1 MSKHPRAGSRSPL
14 SFRTLRG
21 LRSPR
26 RVALAAAVGL
36 LAFGAGW
43 AYAVQDDAPGVTAQ
57 ARTGDRPGDAA
68 RKPSPGGTA
77 DAATSDS
84 APAGAAGHATRG
96 ARGAAGAP
104 GAPGAPAAAG
114 APGAPAASGAPGA
127 PAAPATADPDDGLSE
142 VSDETRALIPADAR
156 QLLLVSGRTR
166 DSAESTATLYSRPAA
181 GADWVRGSESWPAHN
196 GASGWNSGTRE
207 DGDLT
212 TPVGVFTLSDA
223 GGLLPK
229 PPGTKFPYDQNRL
242 FVPTGRGVN
251 GESLAGAF
259 EYVIAVD
266 YNRRK
271 GHSPLDL
278 VKPEGEDKGGGIWL
292 HVDHNGPS
300 QGCIGISK
308 EAMKKLLTTLDPAAK
323 PVVVMGPAGF

>member
-1 MSKHPRAGSRSPL
+1 MSKHPRAGSRIPH

-21 LRSPR
+21 LRTPR

-43 AYAVQDDAPGVTAQ
+43 VYTVQEDDPGATAQ

-68 RKPSPGGTA
+68 RPPSSGATS
-77 DAATSDS
+77 DTATSDS
-84 APAGAAGHATRG
+84 APADGPTHATRG
-96 ARGAAGAP
+96 ARGAP

-114 APGAPAASGAPGA
+114 APGAPAASD
-127 PAAPATADPDDGLSE
+127 PADGLPDISE
-142 VSDETRALIPADAR
+142 ETRARIPAAAR
-156 QLLLVSGRTR
+156 QLLLVEGKAR
-166 DSAESTATLYSRPAA
+166 DSSESTATLYSRPAA
-181 GADWVRGSESWPAHN
+181 GADWVRATESWPAHN
-196 GASGWNSGTRE
+196 GASGWNSAERE

-229 PPGTKFPYDQNRL
+229 PPGTKFPYDHNRL

-259 EYVIAVD
+259 EYVVAVD
-266 YNRRK
+266 YNRRT
-271 GHSPLDL
+271 GVSPLDL

-308 EAMKKLLTTLDPAAK
+308 EAMRKLLTTLDPAAK
-323 PVVVMGPAGF
+323 PVVVMGPSGF

>member
-1 MSKHPRAGSRSPL
+1 MSEHPRAGSRIPRT
-14 SFRTLRG
+14 FRSLRS

-26 RVALAAAVGL
+26 RVAVAVAATVGL

-43 AYAVQDDAPGVTAQ
+43 AYTVQEDDSGATVQAQ
-57 ARTGDRPGDAA
+57 TGDRPGDAA
-68 RKPSPGGTA
+68 AGAGASRPASTA
-77 DAATSDS
+77 DAAPVD
-84 APAGAAGHATRG
+84 AARATRG
-96 ARGAAGAP
+96 AR
-104 GAPGAPAAAG
+104 
-114 APGAPAASGAPGA
+114 GAPGA
-127 PAAPATADPDDGLSE
+127 PAAPGAPGTAAPSSDPAEGLTDVSE
-142 VSDETRALIPADAR
+142 ETRARIPAATR
-156 QLLLVSGRTR
+156 QLVLVTGKGR
-166 DSAESTATLYSRPAA
+166 DSAESTLALYTRPAA
-181 GADWVRGSESWPAHN
+181 GADWVRAGSWPAHN
-196 GASGWNSGTRE
+196 GASGWSSVERE

-229 PPGTKFPYDQNRL
+229 PPGTKFPYDRNRL

-259 EYVIAVD
+259 EYVIAID
-266 YNRRK
+266 YNRRT
-271 GHSPLDL
+271 GVSPLDL
-278 VKPEGEDKGGGIWL
+278 FKPEGEDKGGGIWL

-323 PVVVMGPAGF
+323 PVIVMGPAGF

>member
-1 MSKHPRAGSRSPL
+1 MSEHPRAGSRSPRTFLTSLTSL
-14 SFRTLRG
+14 SSRS

-26 RVALAAAVGL
+26 RLAVAAAVGL

-43 AYAVQDDAPGVTAQ
+43 VYAVQDDDPVTTAS

-68 RKPSPGGTA
+68 RRPSSGATA

-84 APAGAAGHATRG
+84 APAGGATHATRG
-96 ARGAAGAP
+96 ARGAP
-104 GAPGAPAAAG
+104 GAPGAPAAPGAAG
-114 APGAPAASGAPGA
+114 AAGA
-127 PAAPATADPDDGLSE
+127 PAAPDSADGLSDI
-142 VSDETRALIPADAR
+142 SAETRARIPGDAR
-156 QLLLVSGRTR
+156 QLLLVAGKAT
-166 DSAESTATLYSRPAA
+166 DSSESTATLYSRRAA
-181 GADWVRGSESWPAHN
+181 GADWVRSSESWPAHN
-196 GASGWNSGTRE
+196 GASGWNSGERE

-212 TPVGVFTLSDA
+212 TPVGVFTLRDA
-223 GGLLPK
+223 GGLLEK
-229 PPGTKFPYDQNRL
+229 PPGTKFPYDHNRL

-259 EYVIAVD
+259 EYVIAID
-266 YNRRK
+266 YNRRT
-271 GHSPLDL
+271 GFSPLDL

>member
-1 MSKHPRAGSRSPL
+1 MSKHPRARSRSP
-14 SFRTLRG
+14 RTYRAV
-21 LRSPR
+21 RSPR
-26 RVALAAAVGL
+26 RVAIAAALGL

-43 AYAVQDDAPGVTAQ
+43 AYTAQDDHRGATAQ
-57 ARTGDRPGDAA
+57 ARTGDRPGGAAAVVGAAKPTGPAKTTGSADPAGDARAA
-68 RKPSPGGTA
+68 REV
-77 DAATSDS
+77 
-84 APAGAAGHATRG
+84 R
-96 ARGAAGAP
+96 
-104 GAPGAPAAAG
+104 G

-127 PAAPATADPDDGLSE
+127 PGASGATAAPDAPAHGLADVSE
-142 VSDETRALIPADAR
+142 ETLARIPASSR
-156 QLLLVSGRTR
+156 QLLLVTGKGR
-166 DSAESTATLYSRPAA
+166 DSSESTATLYSRQAA
-181 GADWVRGSESWPAHN
+181 GADWVRTTESWPAHN
-196 GASGWNSGTRE
+196 GAGGWNSSERE

-223 GGLLPK
+223 GGLLAK
-229 PPGTKFPYDQNRL
+229 PPGTKFPYDHNRL

-259 EYVIAVD
+259 EYVIAID
-266 YNRRK
+266 YNRRT
-271 GHSPLDL
+271 GVSPLDL

-323 PVVVMGPAGF
+323 PVIVMGPAGF

>member
-1 MSKHPRAGSRSPL
+1 MSKHPRAGSRSPRSL
-14 SFRTLRG
+14 RTFRG

-26 RVALAAAVGL
+26 RVAVAAAVGL

-43 AYAVQDDAPGVTAQ
+43 AFTVQEDGPGTPAS
-57 ARTGDRPGDAA
+57 ARTDRPGDAA
-68 RKPSPGGTA
+68 RTPPSAATA
-77 DAATSDS
+77 DAATSDA
-84 APAGAAGHATRG
+84 APAAGATHASRG
-96 ARGAAGAP
+96 AHGAP
-104 GAPGAPAAAG
+104 GAPGAPAA
-114 APGAPAASGAPGA
+114 S
-127 PAAPATADPDDGLSE
+127 DPDDGLSE
-142 VSDETRALIPADAR
+142 VSDETRARIPADSR
-156 QLLLVSGRTR
+156 QLLLVAGKAR
-166 DSAESTATLYSRPAA
+166 DSSESTATLYSRPAA
-181 GADWVRGSESWPAHN
+181 GADWVRTAGSWPAHN
-196 GASGWNSGTRE
+196 GASGWNSAERE

-223 GGLLPK
+223 GGLLEK
-229 PPGTKFPYDQNRL
+229 PPGTKFPYDHNRL

-259 EYVIAVD
+259 EYVIAID

-271 GHSPLDL
+271 GFSPLDL